1 MIKETLSPV
10 QNKGALMSQ
19 EEKTSYKCN
28 DRKDKICQYKV
39 KLLSKMDL

>member
-19 EEKTSYKCN
+19 EEKPSYKCN
-28 DRKDKICQYKV
+28 DRKDKICQNKV
-39 KLLSKMDL
+39 KLPAKMDL

>member
-1 MIKETLSPV
+1 
-10 QNKGALMSQ
+10 MSQ

-39 KLLSKMDL
+39 KLPLKMDL